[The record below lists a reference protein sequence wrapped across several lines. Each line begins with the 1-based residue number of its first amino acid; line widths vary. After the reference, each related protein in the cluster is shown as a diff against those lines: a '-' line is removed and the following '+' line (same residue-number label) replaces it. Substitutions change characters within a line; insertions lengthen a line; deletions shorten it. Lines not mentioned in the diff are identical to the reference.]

1 MALVGVIAKELT
13 EKDLEMASRGLTP
26 PDLGGGPFGAKGV
39 PRGFPNPTGSHEGG
53 QGRTRASDKFRER
66 MKGGA
71 DVPAHAMNRENTGQ
85 SIIAHPASL
94 EEVRQQG
101 LGGDDE
107 ARDAANERMHRLI
120 AQAKQGGRGLA
131 GAMRRQGIN
140 PREWYEGGPGV
151 PAGFK
156 HGVRTA
162 DIPGTTEVAP
172 HVRHHTELPEGKG
185 DVDDVLDE
193 LAQSHDRRVTGQ
205 DRQQLSAGANTPNTE
220 QRNRA
225 DQPEGTGSR
234 RTED

>member
-1 MALVGVIAKELT
+1 MALVGVIAKELSPDDF
-13 EKDLEMASRGLTP
+13 EQASRGKIP
-26 PDLGGGPFGAKGV
+26 GDLGGGKFGAKGV
-39 PRGFPNPTGSHEGG
+39 PRGFPNPTGSPEGG
-53 QGRTRASDKFRER
+53 QGRTMPTDKFRER

-85 SIIAHPASL
+85 SIISHPASL

-107 ARDAANERMHRLI
+107 GREMAAERMHRLI
-120 AQAKQGGRGLA
+120 AQAKRGGKGLA
-131 GAMRRQGIN
+131 GAMRRQGVDSH
-140 PREWYEGGPGV
+140 EWYEGGPGIHE
-151 PAGFK
+151 GK
-156 HGVRTA
+156 KWGVKTA
-162 DIPGTTEVAP
+162 DIPGATEVAP
-172 HVRHHTELPEGKG
+172 HVRRHSELGESS

-205 DRQQLSAGANTPNTE
+205 DRQQLSSGANTPNTE